1 MIGLWV
7 LRYRWALRSAFRL
20 LPEPAALHPGVGG
33 DGERPPELQDIVGG
47 TDQRPFALHGAQ
59 PSQQR
64 EQKGSGV
71 VS

>member
-1 MIGLWV
+1 
-7 LRYRWALRSAFRL
+7 
-20 LPEPAALHPGVGG
+20 
-33 DGERPPELQDIVGG
+33 VGG